1 MMTIPE
7 EEPTQPLGI
16 EGAKSRLAA
25 AEKWVKTSN
34 DLLTFAQAQA
44 EQSQKELRSKNG
56 LNFLLLLHPFSIHFP
71 SPNTPLLCHRRQR
84 TFRTVGAGRHRG

>member
-16 EGAKSRLAA
+16 EGAKIRLAA

-44 EQSQKELRSKNG
+44 EQSQKELRGENG
-56 LNFLLLLHPFSIHFP
+56 LNFLLLLFPFISHHLIHI
-71 SPNTPLLCHRRQR
+71 LLCHRRQR